1 MIFHEMDRWTND
13 LYEKAEKKRWMNLKK
28 SVQISPI
35 FVAEIDSINQATS
48 YENNTVA
55 GLG

>member
-1 MIFHEMDRWTND
+1 
-13 LYEKAEKKRWMNLKK
+13 MNLKK